1 MHTFEVKGGEGGAI
15 SLKVSRAHNS
25 CNIFYALTFIR
36 DNDIRWIYVKTGTA
50 DMPFCQTLSKLLLLR
65 ISPML
70 NSLLSLISR
79 SSSQSSISSPQYSH
93 LNLQSCEVDFQ
104 SVGLDD
110 YERDRRTDQLAWRQK
125 SCLNIRLSSS
135 SSYANTNQ
143 SSESKQLSTSRSI
156 SSGEKTTNIVVITS
170 VVLL

>member
-1 MHTFEVKGGEGGAI
+1 MI
-15 SLKVSRAHNS
+15 SVELMSKS
-25 CNIFYALTFIR
+25 
-36 DNDIRWIYVKTGTA
+36 GTA
-50 DMPFCQTLSKLLLLR
+50 DMPFCQTPSKLLLLR

-79 SSSQSSISSPQYSH
+79 SSSQSSISSPSPHSFH

-104 SVGLDD
+104 SAGLDD

-125 SCLNIRLSSS
+125 NCLNIRLSLS

-156 SSGEKTTNIVVITS
+156 SSGEKQPI
-170 VVLL
+170 LLSSL

>member
-1 MHTFEVKGGEGGAI
+1 MI
-15 SLKVSRAHNS
+15 SVELMSKS
-25 CNIFYALTFIR
+25 
-36 DNDIRWIYVKTGTA
+36 GMA
-50 DMPFCQTLSKLLLLR
+50 DMPFCQTPSKLPLLR

-79 SSSQSSISSPQYSH
+79 SSSQSSISSLQYSH
-93 LNLQSCEVDFQ
+93 LNHQSCEVDFQ

-125 SCLNIRLSSS
+125 NCLNIRLSLS